1 MSKPTIR
8 KRRGVWVLHDGM
20 IDRPVSSHQEGM
32 RVLASRQSTM
42 CLHAECHRQRGTNP
56 YGVCDVHAP
65 APVPNRL
72 LKARIDLLERS
83 FHLERTAA

>member
-8 KRRGVWVLHDGM
+8 RRNGVWEIHDGM
-20 IDRPVSSHQEGM
+20 IPRPASSWQEA
-32 RVLASRQSTM
+32 RRLLDARTKTM
-42 CLHAECHRQRGTNP
+42 CLHTHCWQQRGTNP

-72 LKARIDLLERS
+72 MKARIDQLERS
-83 FHLERTAA
+83 FHIERTAA

>member
-1 MSKPTIR
+1 MKPHIV
-8 KRRGVWVLHDGM
+8 KRDGVWHVHDGM
-20 IDRPVSSHQEGM
+20 ITRPTSSHQEAVKLLTA
-32 RVLASRQSTM
+32 RTKTM
-42 CLHAECHRQRGTNP
+42 CLHTECWQQRGTNT

-72 LKARIDLLERS
+72 MKARIDQLERS